1 MSHFPCQ
8 HQGDD
13 MEGRSSGKHQS
24 PYFGQFSEAKN
35 IHSQG
40 PKTQNNAT
48 DCYHSIKG
56 ELVDVH
62 GEEGVVHVDVAVDV
76 DHSPGLVEATEVIH
90 AAVAVVGADG
100 VRETRVEIIDLI
112 DKTVLSVKGIP
123 FAVHVKRFVLGSG
136 DLVVVIKPKR
146 ATIVKLLG
154 LLENNSNNLT

>member
-1 MSHFPCQ
+1 
-8 HQGDD
+8 

-40 PKTQNNAT
+40 PKTQIV
-48 DCYHSIKG
+48 CYHSIEG

-76 DHSPGLVEATEVIH
+76 DHSPGLVEATEVVH

-123 FAVHVKRFVLGSG
+123 FAVHVKRFVLCSG
-136 DLVVVIKPKR
+136 DLVVVIKPNR
-146 ATIVKLLG
+146 VKFPSVLADIFSSHQTSLG
-154 LLENNSNNLT
+154 MTTS